1 MQPFDADVIVVGA
14 GPTGLMLA
22 GELRLAGVRAVVLER
37 LAEPMMQSR
46 ALGFSAR
53 TMEEFDQRGLLPQF
67 GDLGV
72 IPIGHFGGMPLD
84 YTIVPGGNFGVRGVP
99 QSLTEAI
106 LARWA
111 TGLGAEIRRGWE
123 LTGLTAGDDGVET
136 EFVTPAGPRRLRAAY
151 VVGCDGGRSAVRTLA
166 GIEFP
171 GFDATIEMLM
181 ADFAD
186 VGLRLRPS
194 GELGSAG
201 MVVVLPIGPNATR
214 VVVFERGAGVR
225 PRTEPPAFGEV
236 ADALQRVTGDDIH
249 AARPLWT
256 SYFTDAS
263 RHAREY
269 RRGRVFLAGDAAH
282 THMPIGAQG
291 ISAGLGDAA
300 NLGWKLGAEINGYA
314 PPGLLDTYHTERH
327 PVGAR
332 ILANTLAQR
341 ILYLGGDEMDP
352 MRAVMTELLAY
363 EEVRKLLVGMVTGLD
378 IRYDVGTAGQV
389 GAVGQVGALDHP
401 LLGRRLPNVELTG
414 DFGPSGQANACQFL
428 HSARGVVLDLVDDDG
443 LRAAAAPWTD
453 RVEVVTTAS
462 RPAGALADVEAALV
476 RPDGYIA
483 WIGSGGSGGHAADGL
498 PGALTRWLGQ
508 PHESHQVMSPAA

>member
-1 MQPFDADVIVVGA
+1 MQGFDADVIVVGA
-14 GPTGLMLA
+14 GPSGLMLA
-22 GELRLAGVRAVVLER
+22 GELRLAGVEAIVLER
-37 LAEPMMQSR
+37 LAEPMKQSR

-53 TMEEFDQRGLLPQF
+53 TMEEFGQRGLLPQF
-67 GDLGV
+67 GDMGV
-72 IPIGHFGGMPLD
+72 IPIGHFGGMPID

-99 QSLTEAI
+99 QSVTEAI

-111 TGLGAEIRRGWE
+111 TGLGAEVRRGWK
-123 LTGLTAGDDGVET
+123 LTGLTAGDDGVEA
-136 EFVTPAGPRRLRAAY
+136 EFATPAGPRRLRAPY
-151 VVGCDGGRSAVRTLA
+151 VVGCDGARSAVRTLA

-171 GFDATIEMLM
+171 GFDATLEMLM

-186 VGLRLRPS
+186 ADLRLRPS

-201 MVVVLPIGPNATR
+201 MVVVLPIGPNARR
-214 VVVFERGAGVR
+214 VVVYERAAGVR
-225 PRTEPPAFGEV
+225 PRPEPPTFGEV
-236 ADALQRVTGDDIH
+236 ADALQRVTGEDIH
-249 AARPLWT
+249 GGTPLWT

-314 PPGLLDTYHTERH
+314 PADLLDTYHTERH
-327 PVGAR
+327 PVAAR

-341 ILYLGGDEMDP
+341 TLYLSGDEMDP
-352 MRAVMTELLAY
+352 MRELMTELLAY
-363 EEVRKLLVGMVTGLD
+363 EEVQKLLVGMVAGLD
-378 IRYDVGTAGQV
+378 IRYDTGTG
-389 GAVGQVGALDHP
+389 DHP
-401 LLGRRLPNVELTG
+401 VLGRRLPDVELTG
-414 DFGPSGQANACQFL
+414 DFGPSGTANALRFL
-428 HSARGVVLDLVDDDG
+428 HAGRGIVLDLCDDDR

-453 RVEVVTTAS
+453 RVDVVTTAS
-462 RPAGALADVEAALV
+462 RPAGPLADVEAALV

-483 WIGSGGSGGHAADGL
+483 WIGSGGSGAAGL
-498 PGALTRWLGQ
+498 PGALIRWFGQ
-508 PHESHQVMSPAA
+508 PHESHQVVTPAAAGARP

>member
-1 MQPFDADVIVVGA
+1 MQAFDADVIVVGA

-22 GELRLAGVRAVVLER
+22 GELRLAGVRPLVLER
-37 LAEPMMQSR
+37 LAEPMKQSR

-99 QSLTEAI
+99 QSFTEAV

-123 LTGLTAGDDGVET
+123 LTALAAGDDGVET
-136 EFVTPAGPRRLRAAY
+136 EFATPGPRRLRASY
-151 VVGCDGGRSAVRTLA
+151 VVGCDGARSAVRTTA

-186 VGLRLRPS
+186 VPLRLRPS

-214 VVVFERGAGVR
+214 VVVYERAAGVR
-225 PRTEPPAFGEV
+225 PRPEPPTFGEV

-249 AARPLWT
+249 AGTPLWT

-282 THMPIGAQG
+282 IHMPIGAQG

-314 PPGLLDTYHTERH
+314 PADLLDTYHTERH
-327 PVGAR
+327 PVAAR

-341 ILYLGGDEMDP
+341 TLYLGGDEMDP
-352 MRAVMTELLAY
+352 MRAVMAELLAY

-378 IRYDVGTAGQV
+378 IRYDVGPGDHPLP
-389 GAVGQVGALDHP
+389 GHP

-428 HSARGVVLDLVDDDG
+428 HSARGVVLDLVDDDR

-453 RVEVVTTAS
+453 RVDVVTTAS

-483 WIGSGGSGGHAADGL
+483 WIGSSGSGGHVADGL
-498 PGALTRWLGQ
+498 QDALIRWLGQ